1 MDKVDKLENE
11 SDLFEHKS
19 KSTGNH
25 NITKINEITPS
36 QNNIIKRKYIPKETH
51 EIIKGLD
58 NEGNKVINQYTLLS
72 ELGSGSFSKV
82 KLCIDIKTHIYYA
95 AKMIRKKELAA
106 RRKGFKKDTEGKLI
120 VDNYLKDALR
130 EIAIL
135 KKIDCQNII
144 QLREII
150 HDDEKEKIWLI
161 MEFLE
166 KGPILEFDEDTEKFG
181 INRHFHLS
189 DDERDIF
196 YSEDELRDFLRGI
209 VSGLDYCK
217 LLMFLNFYYANFEIN
232 SALP

>member
-1 MDKVDKLENE
+1 MENV
-11 SDLFEHKS
+11 SKHDTKKDLTELKS
-19 KSTGNH
+19 QSNGSQTNTKS
-25 NITKINEITPS
+25 NEVAPT
-36 QNNIIKRKYIPKETH
+36 QNNTIKRKYIPKETH

-72 ELGSGSFSKV
+72 ELGAGSFSKV
-82 KLCIDIKTHIYYA
+82 KLCIDIKTHTYYA

-106 RRKGFKKDTEGKLI
+106 RRKGFKKDPDGKLI

-166 KGPILEFDEDTEKFG
+166 KGPILEFDEETETFS
-181 INRHFHLS
+181 INRHFLLA

-196 YSEDELRDFLRGI
+196 YTEDEIRDFLRGI

-217 LLMFLNFYYANFEIN
+217 LKNNQIIN
-232 SALP
+232 ILFSALS